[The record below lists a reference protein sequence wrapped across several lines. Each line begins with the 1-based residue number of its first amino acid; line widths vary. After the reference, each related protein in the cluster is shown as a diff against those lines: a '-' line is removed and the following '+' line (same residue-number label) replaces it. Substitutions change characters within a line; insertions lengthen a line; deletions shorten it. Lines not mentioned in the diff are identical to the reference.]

1 MAQSP
6 TSSSVAMAKASASND
21 KIEYLYTKRRV
32 VDLTQDDPYYYISY
46 QQPLRD
52 AWLLKSCGYQ
62 DPRLSEGPAP
72 CLKFHKDKGP
82 QDVLKV
88 FLGDCEI
95 YLGDSGDNKRQVLPC
110 SKTPAQP
117 TFQIHL

>member
-6 TSSSVAMAKASASND
+6 TSSSVAMAKASASD
-21 KIEYLYTKRRV
+21 DEIEYLYTKRRV
-32 VDLTQDDPYYYISY
+32 VDLT
-46 QQPLRD
+46 LRD
-52 AWLLKSCGYQ
+52 AWLLKSCGC

-82 QDVLKV
+82 QDVLKIY
-88 FLGDCEI
+88 LGDCEI
-95 YLGDSGDNKRQVLPC
+95 CLGDSGDNERQVLPC
-110 SKTPAQP
+110 GETPAQP